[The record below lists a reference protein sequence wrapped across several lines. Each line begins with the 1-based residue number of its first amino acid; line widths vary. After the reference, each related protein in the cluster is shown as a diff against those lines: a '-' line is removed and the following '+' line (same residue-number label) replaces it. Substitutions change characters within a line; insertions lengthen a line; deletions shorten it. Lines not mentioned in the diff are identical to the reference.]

1 MTLEASW
8 DEWFPSSGGEA
19 WMVIHEVGGL
29 MGWMVVIPVIRSG
42 QDITCVLMSVPWLEK
57 LSGDG
62 EVGLWASW
70 ICGCVG

>member
-1 MTLEASW
+1 
-8 DEWFPSSGGEA
+8 
-19 WMVIHEVGGL
+19 MVIHEVGGL